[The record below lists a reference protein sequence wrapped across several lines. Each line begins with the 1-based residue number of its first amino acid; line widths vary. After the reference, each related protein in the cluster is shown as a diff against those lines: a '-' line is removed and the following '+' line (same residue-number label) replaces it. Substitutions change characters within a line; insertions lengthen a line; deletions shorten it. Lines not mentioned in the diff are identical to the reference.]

1 MFAKMVIAK
10 TFLAVFDV
18 IALKVILIHF
28 NFEKICGYFKFAY

>member
-18 IALKVILIHF
+18 TVLKVIFIHF
-28 NFEKICGYFKFAY
+28 NFENIGSYFII